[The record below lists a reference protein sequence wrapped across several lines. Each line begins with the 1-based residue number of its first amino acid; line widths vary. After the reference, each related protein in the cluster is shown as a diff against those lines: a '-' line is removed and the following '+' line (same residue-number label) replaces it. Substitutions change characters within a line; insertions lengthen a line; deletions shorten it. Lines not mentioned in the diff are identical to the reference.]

1 MTSGEDVRTR
11 SRVRGVLISGGPTT
25 ASSLASS
32 LGLSPAAVRRHLDAM
47 EAEGLI
53 TTRDQRVHN
62 PTGTRGRGRP
72 AREYILTDAGRD
84 AGPQAYDD
92 LASEVLAFL
101 ADHAGTDAVEAFAR
115 TRAERQAERYAGAR
129 TPDEL
134 AAALT
139 ADGFAAGTR
148 PAPGGTVICQH
159 RCPVEH
165 VAAHHPAL
173 CEAETAMLADVLG
186 RRVIRLATIANGD
199 GVCTTLVPD
208 AVPQTT
214 STEAS

>member
-1 MTSGEDVRTR
+1 M
-11 SRVRGVLISGGPTT
+11 
-25 ASSLASS
+25 
-32 LGLSPAAVRRHLDAM
+32 RRHLDAM

-53 TTRDQRVHN
+53 TARDERVHN

-72 AREYILTDAGRD
+72 AREFVLTDAGRD

-92 LASEVLAFL
+92 LAAEVLEFL
-101 ADHAGTDAVEAFAR
+101 SEQAGPGAVAAFAQA
-115 TRAERQAERYAGAR
+115 RAERQAQRYVGVSSL
-129 TPDEL
+129 EQL
-134 AAALT
+134 ASALT
-139 ADGFAAGTR
+139 ADGYAAGTK

-165 VAAHHPAL
+165 VAAHNPAL

-208 AVPQTT
+208 LGSEPTAPD
-214 STEAS
+214 STEATA